1 MLKMVQHIPAVVF
14 LSSIQHRFRVRDEIH
29 AGNVSIPAWALA
41 MASATPT
48 LPRHRNAQDNY
59 NRNANTTTQL
69 LEYEQQ
75 QPSTD
80 WPDATAL
87 TPRQESAHAAL
98 SANPFLISSSDV
110 ITSIPSKAAND
121 SDARSF
127 NAFRRQY
134 LRNELRTA
142 KELRTVNEQMVHVET
157 GGSSGLNTGSA
168 LPQPDVVSRLA
179 ERNEILTARIHELE
193 SQLESS
199 WALGFSDDLPPGYT
213 EGET

>member
-1 MLKMVQHIPAVVF
+1 MVPSGAIIGSVIGICSIISLSISLLWLKRRRRQ
-14 LSSIQHRFRVRDEIH
+14 
-29 AGNVSIPAWALA
+29 
-41 MASATPT
+41 
-48 LPRHRNAQDNY
+48 
-59 NRNANTTTQL
+59 
-69 LEYEQQ
+69 
-75 QPSTD
+75 
-80 WPDATAL
+80 
-87 TPRQESAHAAL
+87 RQESAHAAL

-121 SDARSF
+121 SDAHSF

-157 GGSSGLNTGSA
+157 GGSSGLNTGSV